1 MSFLALF
8 IRRFVTALG
17 IPLVTILGSVLAI
30 LLWPFSRRGDIAFFI
45 GRTWSRI
52 LLWLGGVRV
61 EVRSRGELPKGAYV
75 FVANHSSNLDIW
87 LMFAHLNYD
96 FRFVSKKEWGYVPL
110 FGWAM
115 RAADIVFVDRGNSR
129 QAMTSI
135 IRAADKIRSGR
146 SILIFPEGTR
156 SRDGELMSFKG
167 GALYLALR
175 AQVPV
180 VPIAIEGAFALMPP
194 SRSFITPGK
203 IVIHIGTPIETASRR
218 TADRNA
224 LADEARDQ
232 IRSMLDGRSAGS
244 TVPCPASP
252 APSPSAQ

>member
-8 IRRFVTALG
+8 IRRLLTALG
-17 IPLVTILGSVLAI
+17 IPLITIVGSVAAI
-30 LLWPFSRRGDIAFFI
+30 VLWPFSRRGNIGFAI
-45 GRTWSRI
+45 GRMWSRM
-52 LLWLGGVRV
+52 LLGLGGVRV
-61 EVRSRGELPKGAYV
+61 EVRSQGKLPEGAYV

-87 LMFAHLNYD
+87 LMFAHLHYD

-129 QAMTSI
+129 KAMTSI
-135 IRAADKIRSGR
+135 IHAADKIRRGR

-156 SRDGELMSFKG
+156 SRTGELLPFKG
-167 GALYLALR
+167 GALYLAMR
-175 AQVPV
+175 AKVPV
-180 VPIAIEGAFALMPP
+180 VPIAIEGAFTLMPP

-232 IRSMLDGRSAGS
+232 IRSLLGRSA
-244 TVPCPASP
+244 
-252 APSPSAQ
+252 